1 MEKQVLKIPA
11 TANEP
16 TKKENMKNLL
26 KVAAYCRVSTE
37 QENQMGSYERQISYY
52 KEKIEKRDGWILA
65 GIYDDEGISG
75 TKKQKRDGFLK
86 LIQDC
91 NEGKIDLILTKSI
104 SRFARNTVDLLI
116 TIRSL
121 KSKNIA
127 VYFEKENINTLDN
140 TGEILITIL
149 SSQAQEESRN
159 ISENIRW
166 GLRRKYEKGEATIN
180 HNYFMGYTKDDLGN
194 LKIIPEEAE
203 IIKKIFYLR
212 MIGHSCL
219 RIAKYLEDNDI
230 KPVMTHKW
238 CSSTIEKMLSN
249 EKYIGDAALI

>member
-16 TKKENMKNLL
+16 TEKENIKNLL

-52 KEKIEKRDGWILA
+52 KEKIEKREGWILA
-65 GIYDDEGISG
+65 GIYADEGISG

-166 GLRRKYEKGEATIN
+166 GLRRKY
-180 HNYFMGYTKDDLGN
+180 
-194 LKIIPEEAE
+194 
-203 IIKKIFYLR
+203 
-212 MIGHSCL
+212 
-219 RIAKYLEDNDI
+219 
-230 KPVMTHKW
+230 
-238 CSSTIEKMLSN
+238 
-249 EKYIGDAALI
+249 

>member
-16 TKKENMKNLL
+16 SEKENMKNLL

-37 QENQMGSYERQISYY
+37 QENQMGSYERRISYY
-52 KEKIEKRDGWILA
+52 KEKIEKRDGWILT
-65 GIYDDEGISG
+65 GIYADEGISG
-75 TKKQKRDGFLK
+75 TKKQKRDGFLN

-180 HNYFMGYTKDDLGN
+180 HNHFM
-194 LKIIPEEAE
+194 
-203 IIKKIFYLR
+203 
-212 MIGHSCL
+212 
-219 RIAKYLEDNDI
+219 
-230 KPVMTHKW
+230 
-238 CSSTIEKMLSN
+238 
-249 EKYIGDAALI
+249 